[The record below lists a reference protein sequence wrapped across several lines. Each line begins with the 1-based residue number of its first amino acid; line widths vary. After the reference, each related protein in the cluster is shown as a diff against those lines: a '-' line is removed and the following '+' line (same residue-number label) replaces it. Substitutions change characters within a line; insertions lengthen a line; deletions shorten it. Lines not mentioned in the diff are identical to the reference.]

1 MLPAEESAYNQF
13 YRAWSRVVKGER
25 GKAVELLQRVRDAD
39 PVDVFARL
47 DRALL
52 AVLTDE
58 AALGGDVVRELA
70 RQRLEHR
77 AVDGELTLKQAQVLA
92 LAGLRREAAAQLR
105 LAVEQGFFCPTCIES
120 DRGTSELAAEPDY
133 AAALEAAR
141 RRHAS
146 FGRRF
151 GLSPAP
157 GRNPS

>member
-25 GKAVELLQRVRDAD
+25 GRPSSCSSASAT
-39 PVDVFARL
+39 PIPWTSSPGSTA
-47 DRALL
+47 ALL

-92 LAGLRREAAAQLR
+92 
-105 LAVEQGFFCPTCIES
+105 S
-120 DRGTSELAAEPDY
+120 RG
-133 AAALEAAR
+133 
-141 RRHAS
+141 
-146 FGRRF
+146 
-151 GLSPAP
+151 
-157 GRNPS
+157 

>member
-1 MLPAEESAYNQF
+1 M
-13 YRAWSRVVKGER
+13 
-25 GKAVELLQRVRDAD
+25 
-39 PVDVFARL
+39 
-47 DRALL
+47 
-52 AVLTDE
+52 
-58 AALGGDVVRELA
+58 
-70 RQRLEHR
+70 
-77 AVDGELTLKQAQVLA
+77 LA

-120 DRGTSELAAEPDY
+120 DRVLELAAEPDY